1 MEKIKYCSS
10 LQNRTNRL
18 LIIMDLFLFYRS
30 VARSLKKILF
40 NSVYEFFEDHD
51 LLCVH
56 QSSFR
61 PLDSCKY
68 QLISIVHEIYA
79 SFDCIL
85 LVYVR
90 GVFLDIYKSFD
101 RVWHGWHIDK
111 IKCIGI
117 NGIFLKLILSFLENR
132 SERVVLNG

>member
-1 MEKIKYCSS
+1 MEKVKYCSS

-18 LIIMDLFLFYRS
+18 LIIIHLFLFYRS
-30 VARSLKKILF
+30 VARFLKKFYLIQYM
-40 NSVYEFFEDHD
+40 NHD

-56 QSSFR
+56 QSSFK

-68 QLISIVHEIYA
+68 QLISIVHDIYA

-101 RVWHGWHIDK
+101 RVWHGWHMYK